1 VSNLRYMP
9 SRFLRAF
16 LPVVVIASL
25 AGAASAGPYGHTQAL
40 PPSVPKGF
48 TISVV
53 GVVDAPTSLSFGPTG
68 KTLFVANA
76 VSQIFSLPVL
86 GRGLALGPPLRF
98 LGGLDQPLGVV
109 ATNQGVFVSSHMSTD
124 TPQGEVLRARDTNGD
139 GIANSVT
146 PVLTNLPLGAHA
158 TNGLA
163 LGHDGMMYV
172 ANGNANYTGFGA
184 EGGRRDTPP
193 YSGSIL
199 RFRPDAS
206 NLKPSPSMVVATG
219 FRNPYDLAFFPTH
232 HPAVRNGQNLAA
244 VSMNGPD
251 GGTYNG
257 RYRPVGEDTLS
268 VFDAANATVE
278 HFGFPY
284 CVYERNRGGLAGFP
298 QAPEEGPC
306 NPLPAKAY
314 TGLVGPTVQAKPSVL
329 FGDHVSS
336 DGLAF
341 NPGTNFPSAYN
352 NDLFVA
358 EWGAAGN
365 AGHKVVRVH
374 FDKSGRVASV
384 TDFLTGVLPLD
395 LTFAPDGSL
404 YVADMAGP
412 IYRIAAIR

>member
-1 VSNLRYMP
+1 
-9 SRFLRAF
+9 
-16 LPVVVIASL
+16 
-25 AGAASAGPYGHTQAL
+25 
-40 PPSVPKGF
+40 
-48 TISVV
+48 
-53 GVVDAPTSLSFGPTG
+53 LSFGPNG
-68 KTLFVANA
+68 KALFVANA
-76 VSQIFSLPVL
+76 LSSVFVLPVIDH
-86 GRGLALGPPLRF
+86 GLAVGPPRPF
-98 LGGLDQPLGVV
+98 IRHLDQPLGVL
-109 ATNQGVFVSSHMSTD
+109 ATSQGVFVSSHMSTD
-124 TPQGEVLRARDTNGD
+124 TPQGEVLRAVDRNGD
-139 GIANSVT
+139 STVDSLT
-146 PVLTNLPLGAHA
+146 PVLTNLPIGAHA

-163 LGHDGMMYV
+163 LGHDGMLYV
-172 ANGNANYTGFGA
+172 ANGSANYTGFGT
-184 EGGRRDTPP
+184 EGGRAETPP

-199 RFRPDAS
+199 RVRPDATGV
-206 NLKPSPSMVVATG
+206 KPTPSMVVATG
-219 FRNPYDLAFFPTH
+219 FRNPYDLAFFPQH
-232 HPAVRNGQNLAA
+232 HPAAKPGQDLAA

-251 GGTYNG
+251 GGTYDG
-257 RYRPVGEDTLS
+257 HYRPVGEDTLS
-268 VFDAANATVE
+268 IFDAATPAVE

-284 CVYERNRGGLAGFP
+284 CLYERARGGLGGFA
-298 QAPEEGPC
+298 QALEQGPC

-314 TGLVGPTVQAKPSVL
+314 AGLPGPYVQAKPSVL

-341 NPGTNFPSAYN
+341 NPGRNFPAAYD

-374 FDKSGRVASV
+374 YDNNGRIASV

>member
-1 VSNLRYMP
+1 MDT
-9 SRFLRAF
+9 
-16 LPVVVIASL
+16 AS
-25 AGAASAGPYGHTQAL
+25 
-40 PPSVPKGF
+40 
-48 TISVV
+48 
-53 GVVDAPTSLSFGPTG
+53 
-68 KTLFVANA
+68 
-76 VSQIFSLPVL
+76 
-86 GRGLALGPPLRF
+86 
-98 LGGLDQPLGVV
+98 
-109 ATNQGVFVSSHMSTD
+109 
-124 TPQGEVLRARDTNGD
+124 PQGEVLRAIDRNGD
-139 GIANSVT
+139 GRADSIT
-146 PVLTNLPLGAHA
+146 PVLTNLPLGAHG

-163 LGHDGMMYV
+163 LGHDGMIYV
-172 ANGNANYTGFGA
+172 ANGSANYTGFGA
-184 EGGRRDTPP
+184 EGGPRETPP

-206 NLKPSPSMVVATG
+206 YLKPTPSMVVATG

-232 HPAVRNGQNLAA
+232 HPAVKPGQNLAA

-257 RYRPVGEDTLS
+257 HYRPVGEDTLS
-268 VFDAANATVE
+268 VFDAANTTVE

-284 CVYERNRGGLAGFP
+284 CLYERARGGLNGFT

-314 TGLVGPTVQAKPSVL
+314 AGLVGPTVQAKPSVL

-336 DGLAF
+336 DGIAF
-341 NPGTNFPSAYN
+341 NPGTNFPPTFD

-374 FDKSGRVASV
+374 FDAAGHVVSV
-384 TDFLTGVLPLD
+384 SDFLTGVLPLD